1 MDATP
6 EIVAKLASF
15 LNLPLPGP
23 FSQDWELEVADSTR
37 VREFLEAYDSDSLN
51 HDHRYML
58 IQTILE
64 SYRCAV
70 DEGLAR
76 PEDWETISYYLN
88 RDRPIHEDTIRY
100 WAMLDEPD
108 LENCFAITPL
118 IRTLA

>member
-6 EIVAKLASF
+6 EIVAKLASL

-37 VREFLEAYDSDSLN
+37 VREFLEAYDSGSLN
-51 HDHRYML
+51 NDDRSVLM
-58 IQTILE
+58 QTMLE
-64 SYRCAV
+64 SYSCAV

-88 RDRPIHEDTIRY
+88 RDRPIHENTIRY
-100 WAMLDEPD
+100 WAMIDEPD

-118 IRTLA
+118 IRTLV